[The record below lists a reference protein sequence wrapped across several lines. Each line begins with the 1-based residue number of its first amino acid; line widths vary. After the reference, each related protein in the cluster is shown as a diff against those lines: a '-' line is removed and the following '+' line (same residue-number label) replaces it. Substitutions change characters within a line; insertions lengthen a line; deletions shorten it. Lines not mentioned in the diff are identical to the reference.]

1 MCGAMGIGK
10 IRTVVVSSNKE
21 VLTACAFP
29 QNDFSLKQASEGA
42 PFWCDIKIF
51 CPLLSL
57 RIITTIWSTNSN
69 AEFQPHE
76 PPLWPRFFTS
86 VRTYVFDGLHTGA
99 RTGVCAS
106 TYGFTYGRTYARR
119 RCLFNATYCR
129 YLALYCNDIFLA
141 LHTLQF
147 SPANLLLR

>member
-1 MCGAMGIGK
+1 MGIGQ
-10 IRTVVVSSNKE
+10 RSTVVVSSDKE
-21 VLTACAFP
+21 VLTACTFL

-42 PFWCDIKIF
+42 PFWCDIKIS
-51 CPLLSL
+51 CPLLPL
-57 RIITTIWSTNSN
+57 RRSEANSN

-76 PPLWPRFFTS
+76 LPLWPRFFTS

-99 RTGVCAS
+99 RTGICAS
-106 TYGFTYGRTYARR
+106 TPGFTYGRTYARR

-147 SPANLLLR
+147 SSANFLLRRK